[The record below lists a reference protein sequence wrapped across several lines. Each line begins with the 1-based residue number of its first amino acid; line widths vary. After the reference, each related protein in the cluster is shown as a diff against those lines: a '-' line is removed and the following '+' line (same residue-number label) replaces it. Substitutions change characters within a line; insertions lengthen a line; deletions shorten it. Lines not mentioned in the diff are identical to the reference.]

1 MVVEMVGGDK
11 LGLAG
16 AVAMSPMVPI

>member
-11 LGLAG
+11 LDLAG